1 MFDLL
6 CKELRLAVHPSLFV
20 FIFLGAL
27 VLVPA
32 YPYGMVFF
40 FAMLGIFQS
49 IMYARET
56 RDIYFTALLPV
67 RKRDAVKSK
76 LLLASFAQLT
86 QLLLS
91 LPFAF
96 LRTLYMPEGNPAG
109 IEANATY
116 YGFGL
121 MIFGVFNL
129 VFFTRFFKT
138 AYKAGAAFLTAL
150 LPAMAGIFA
159 MEAAV
164 HFPGMEWLDSTSPDQ
179 LIRQLPILLAGI
191 IIYAGTWLLTYK
203 AASKQFEKVDL

>member
-6 CKELRLAVHPSLFV
+6 RKELRLAAHPSLFV

-32 YPYGMVFF
+32 YPYGIVFF

-49 IMYARET
+49 MMYARET

-67 RKRDAVKSK
+67 RKRDAVKAK

-96 LRTLYMPEGNPAG
+96 LRTLYMADGNPVG
-109 IEANATY
+109 IEPNAAY

-121 MIFGVFNL
+121 MIFGIFNL
-129 VFFTRFFKT
+129 VFFPSFSRPPIK
-138 AYKAGAAFLTAL
+138 
-150 LPAMAGIFA
+150 
-159 MEAAV
+159 
-164 HFPGMEWLDSTSPDQ
+164 PGP
-179 LIRQLPILLAGI
+179 P
-191 IIYAGTWLLTYK
+191 
-203 AASKQFEKVDL
+203 F

>member
-6 CKELRLAVHPSLFV
+6 QKELRLAVHPSLYI

-32 YPYGMVFF
+32 YPYGVVFF

-49 IMYARET
+49 MMYARET

-67 RKRDAVKSK
+67 RKRDAVKAK
-76 LLLASFAQLT
+76 LLLAAFAQLT
-86 QLLLS
+86 QLLIS
-91 LPFAF
+91 VPFAF
-96 LRTLYMPEGNPAG
+96 LRTLYMSEGNPVG
-109 IEANATY
+109 IEANVAY

-138 AYKAGAAFLTAL
+138 ACKAGTAFLIAL
-150 LPAMAGIFA
+150 IPSAICIFA
-159 MEAAV
+159 MEAIV
-164 HFPGMEWLDSTSPDQ
+164 HFPGMEWLDGVSPE
-179 LIRQLPILLAGI
+179 LLLRQIPVLLAGLV
-191 IIYAGTWLLTYK
+191 IYAAAWLLAYK
-203 AASKQFEKVDL
+203 AGAQRFSQVDL